1 MDGFEDH
8 LIIVDSI
15 SKRFSACGA
24 RIGTILTKNA
34 EVKNAVLKLAQA
46 RLSVPTLEQFG
57 AASLYQ
63 LTDEYFNQVRDE
75 YQRRR
80 DIVFQEIIK
89 IPDVICHK
97 PKGSFYIT
105 VKLPI
110 DNAHDFQIF
119 MLTEFEDRGETIM
132 FAPVEGFYATPGR
145 GRKEIRIAYVL
156 KEESLIRGMELL
168 RLGLAAYLKKQQNL
182 R

>member
-1 MDGFEDH
+1 
-8 LIIVDSI
+8 
-15 SKRFSACGA
+15 
-24 RIGTILTKNA
+24 
-34 EVKNAVLKLAQA
+34 
-46 RLSVPTLEQFG
+46 
-57 AASLYQ
+57 
-63 LTDEYFNQVRDE
+63 
-75 YQRRR
+75 
-80 DIVFQEIIK
+80 
-89 IPDVICHK
+89 VICHK